1 MKRSIAILFIS
12 AFFSFTAFAQQSKP
26 SPSDTAQSLTLK
38 EKWTKHYNE
47 INTQLDEYLA
57 KLKVE
62 GSDHPEFTE
71 AVNKLDKM
79 MTAFKE
85 EIDKWD
91 IATKDQR
98 ANYSD
103 ELKEDFKKL
112 KAQEEKVKTMW
123 NKMNANMKKKNSGE
137 HG

>member
-1 MKRSIAILFIS
+1 MKRSIAMIAVSVFVS
-12 AFFSFTAFAQQSKP
+12 FSVYAQQQQA
-26 SPSDTAQSLTLK
+26 SPPDTTKSLTLK
-38 EKWTKHYNE
+38 DKWTKHYNE
-47 INTQLDEYLA
+47 INIQLNEYIA

-62 GSDHPEFTE
+62 GTSHPEFTE

-79 MTAFKE
+79 MAEFKE
-85 EIDKWD
+85 KIDKWD
-91 IATKDQR
+91 IATKEQR

-112 KAQEEKVKTMW
+112 KAQEEKVKSMW
-123 NKMNANMKKKNSGE
+123 NKMNANMKKKADE